1 MKEGRQRTLYE
12 FGLRINGQA
21 SLFDFG
27 LILDAEE

>member
-1 MKEGRQRTLYE
+1 MEKERQMTLYE